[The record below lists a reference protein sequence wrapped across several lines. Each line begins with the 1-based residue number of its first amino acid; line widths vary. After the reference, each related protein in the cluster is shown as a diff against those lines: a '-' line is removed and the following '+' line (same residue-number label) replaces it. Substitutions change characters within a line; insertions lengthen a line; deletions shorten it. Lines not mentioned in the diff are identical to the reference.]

1 MDRRQFVGIGSGLAL
16 LGIAGPA
23 LAALTAGKE
32 YVVLSQ
38 PLQVDTTDK
47 VEVREFFWYG
57 CPHCNDLEPLIEK
70 WLKNLP
76 KDVEFMRQPTIFRD
90 SWAPGAKTFYALEAI
105 GQLQRLHVEVFR
117 AMHVDRINMSDE
129 NVLFD
134 WMAKKG
140 VDRKQ
145 FVDAYNSFNVQ
156 TKTKR
161 AEQLT
166 KQSKLSGVP
175 AIVVDGKYATSA
187 SFTGSH
193 EAMLVAVDE
202 LIQKA
207 RGERKKK

>member
-1 MDRRQFVGIGSGLAL
+1 MGIGGGLVL
-16 LGIAGPA
+16 LGAAGPG

-38 PLQVDTTDK
+38 PLPVDSADK
-47 VEVREFFWYG
+47 IEVKEFFWYG

-70 WLKNLP
+70 WLKTLP
-76 KDVEFMRQPTIFRD
+76 ADAEFRRQPTIFRD
-90 SWAPGAKTFYALEAI
+90 SWAPGARTYYALEAM
-105 GQLQRLHVEVFR
+105 GQLQRMHPEVFR
-117 AMHVDRINMSDE
+117 AMHVDRINLTDE

-166 KQSKLSGVP
+166 RQSKLAGVP
-175 AIVVDGKYATSA
+175 AIVVDGRYATSA

-193 EAMLVAVDE
+193 EAMLAAVDE

-207 RGERKKK
+207 RAERKKK